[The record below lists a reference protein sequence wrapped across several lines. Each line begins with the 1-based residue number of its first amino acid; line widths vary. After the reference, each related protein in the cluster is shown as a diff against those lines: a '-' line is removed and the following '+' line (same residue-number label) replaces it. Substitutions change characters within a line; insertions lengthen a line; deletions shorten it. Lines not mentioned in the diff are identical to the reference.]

1 MSISKRLQTEK
12 KTEHKYEDFKN
23 TSDENRPEACE
34 NRRQAKPHT
43 NTRAASANTG
53 GEVILGRIFSDPKI
67 KIQR

>member
-1 MSISKRLQTEK
+1 LALKHVNLKKTSNGK
-12 KTEHKYEDFKN
+12 KTEQQHKY
-23 TSDENRPEACE
+23 ENRPEACE

-43 NTRAASANTG
+43 NTRAASANSG